1 MIIGLTGFAF
11 KPGSGFPAYGTFISA
26 ACTFADGEDASGI
39 YYSGDW
45 NYSVTRADGAGGSY
59 TNVEDY
65 NVNGCWIPSGYVYSS
80 NYSDVS
86 IYYSHG
92 PNSGN
97 FTYGQSYDVTYS
109 NGSGGSTG
117 SSGTNVSAT
126 NGQVVSSYGYTD
138 SGTYYPMTS
147 YLKFETA
154 TNTLVEYNFI
164 AAGTDIGSSC
174 NTSDV
179 QDASGANWVNI
190 NYRLTAYAD
199 GNGGSYYG
207 ANQYNDPV
215 CGYLPSGFWESYSSY
230 GLSFS
235 YTDENNDIGTFIYGN
250 TYSGYQADS
259 FGSSFY
265 NFGDN
270 IYYSYGHV
278 FYSYYDEAGQL
289 TVYYAFDG
297 TSGYYTYTT

>member
-11 KPGSGFPAYGTFISA
+11 KPGSGFPASGTFISA
-26 ACTFADGEDASGI
+26 ACTAADGYDYNNN

-45 NYSVTRADGAGGSY
+45 NYSVTRADGVGGSY
-59 TNVEDY
+59 TSVENSNY
-65 NVNGCWIPSGYVYSS
+65 GGCYIPSGWVYSS
-80 NYSDVS
+80 SYYDLS
-86 IYYSHG
+86 ISYAHG

-97 FTYGQSYDVTYS
+97 FVYGSYSDSTQSDGMGGSYT
-109 NGSGGSTG
+109 SGGDYISAAD
-117 SSGTNVSAT
+117 GT
-126 NGQVVSSYGYTD
+126 VVSSYGYSD

-164 AAGTDIGSSC
+164 DAGTNVGSSC

-179 QDASGANWVNI
+179 QDASGANWFNV

-207 ANQYNDPV
+207 ANEYNIYE

-230 GLSFS
+230 GLSFN
-235 YTDENNDIGTFIYGN
+235 YTDQNNDVGTFIYGN
-250 TYSGYQADS
+250 TYSGYVADS
-259 FGSSFY
+259 FGGSFY

-297 TSGYYTYTT
+297 NNGYYTYTS